1 MIISLLDL
9 SRTPKPIWRTV
20 SHFGETH
27 CQGRR
32 TPERDHHDN
41 FFKPGPVAAS
51 LDICTESYSHM
62 ANGLPL
68 WGDAMPGK
76 ETPSKQQRCII
87 SLLDLYRTPDLM
99 WRTVSPEG
107 WHSAREGNAG
117 TRWYKTFK
125 IEIVSLCLEEWERFS
140 SDRPWE
146 IPSKRHD
153 RNGFVKLVTGFQ
165 LSTVGNH
172 CSFLRGDRNG
182 HHLRET
188 SLFVKRFI
196 LQKTAKF
203 GYC

>member
-1 MIISLLDL
+1 MIISLLDF

-140 SDRPWE
+140 SDRDRGKSH
-146 IPSKRHD
+146 PSD
-153 RNGFVKLVTGFQ
+153 TTEPVLWKLVTGFQ

-182 HHLRET
+182 HIHT
-188 SLFVKRFI
+188 SYQKR
-196 LQKTAKF
+196 LLLSND
-203 GYC
+203 

>member
-1 MIISLLDL
+1 MIHFWLFFRGWLLVLETLELLERNNLMIISLLDL

-125 IEIVSLCLEEWERFS
+125 IDCEPLLGGVREIFFW
-140 SDRPWE
+140 
-146 IPSKRHD
+146 
-153 RNGFVKLVTGFQ
+153 
-165 LSTVGNH
+165 STVGNPIQATRQNRF
-172 CSFLRGDRNG
+172 C
-182 HHLRET
+182 E
-188 SLFVKRFI
+188 SLWQV
-196 LQKTAKF
+196 LNWAP
-203 GYC
+203 